1 MSSKNKFCVIGLGY
15 FGLNLAL
22 NLAEEGAEVLAID
35 IREERTDL
43 LQDKVSL
50 AVTMD
55 STDIKA
61 IQSLGVKDMDAV
73 IVAIGEGFEASIN
86 TTAILQEIGC
96 KRIIVRAIS
105 PVHERLLK
113 LMNIHELL
121 VPEAEAA
128 EHLASRLL
136 LPGLIESFEINRDYS
151 IFEIK
156 VPKSFVAKSLL
167 EINLRTEYN
176 MNLVTVKR
184 IVKVRGLLTKGEK
197 EMVEVIGVPT
207 PQYKFTPD
215 DILVLFGKES
225 DFRNLLTFD
234 EK

>member
-1 MSSKNKFCVIGLGY
+1 MATNSRFCVIGLGY

-22 NLAEEGAEVLAID
+22 NLAEDGAEVLAID
-35 IREERTDL
+35 IREERVDL

-61 IQSLGVKDMDAV
+61 IKSLGIRDMDAV

-105 PVHERLLK
+105 PVHERLLR
-113 LMNIHELL
+113 LMNIQDLL

-128 EHLASRLL
+128 GHLASRLM
-136 LPGLIESFEINRDYS
+136 LPGLLESYEINRDYS

-156 VPKSFVAKSLL
+156 VPKRFVAQTLL
-167 EINLRTEYN
+167 SINLRTTYN

-184 IVKVRGLLTKGEK
+184 IVKSRGLLTKGEK
-197 EMVEVIGVPT
+197 EVVDVIGVPSPT
-207 PQYKFTPD
+207 YLFHPE
-215 DILVLFGKES
+215 DILVLFGKEA
-225 DFRNLLTFD
+225 DFMKILELD
-234 EK
+234 Q